1 MPLSSRPGV
10 MGILNVTPDS
20 FSDGGRFLDVRAA
33 IDHGVG
39 LVRDGADVLDVGGES
54 TRPGAQPVPSAEEIA
69 RIVPVVEGLSER
81 LDVPISIDT
90 QKASVAAAALAAGA
104 TIVNDV
110 SAGRFDPDMLGLVAD
125 AGAGFVAMHM
135 QGEPRTMQRSPRY
148 DDVVDD
154 VTAFLVERL
163 DTARDAGVAAEGL
176 MADPGFGFGK
186 TLEHNLALLAGLD
199 RIVARVGVPVL
210 VGTSRKSFIG
220 AVLGADVD
228 DRDDGTLASV
238 VWAFAKGAAMVRVHD
253 VAGAARSARLFDV
266 MDRARQDGMGPER
279 PFRSETAA

>member
-1 MPLSSRPGV
+1 

-20 FSDGGRFLDVRAA
+20 FSDGGRFLDVRSA

-54 TRPGAQPVPSAEEIA
+54 TRPGAEPVPSAEEIA

-163 DTARDAGVAAEGL
+163 DAARDAGVAAEGL

>member
-1 MPLSSRPGV
+1 